1 MVLSCGCHQG
11 HASYCFTNT
20 VHTGW
25 PHTIWNFCYPR
36 VIFKLYPLPSS
47 KPRLLGLNRWMG
59 RQQTI
64 QRTMH
69 IFRQDW
75 IGLSE
80 LAMRRWVLSSHPAL
94 EISVLICFHERHLCF
109 LDPLLSLHTLF
120 TFNDFRIWLISY
132 FWRFFDTVHFS
143 KTFVLGKLR
152 VCFDFVKDRNVSS
165 ISNLSNFKG
174 KIRLYFK
181 YFARFC
187 SWFLS

>member
-47 KPRLLGLNRWMG
+47 KARLLGLNRWMG

-94 EISVLICFHERHLCF
+94 EISVLICVYERHLCF
-109 LDPLLSLHTLF
+109 CDPLLPLHTLF
-120 TFNDFRIWLISY
+120 TFNDFRIWWMIDTD
-132 FWRFFDTVHFS
+132 FDFLFLTGFLTQFTFQKRS
-143 KTFVLGKLR
+143 FLGNWEFVL
-152 VCFDFVKDRNVSS
+152 
-165 ISNLSNFKG
+165 I
-174 KIRLYFK
+174 
-181 YFARFC
+181 
-187 SWFLS
+187 